1 MNIRKRGLVILLI
14 IIALAGFL
22 SLTNPQDLP
31 VGLLLV
37 PFILFGAL
45 IYLSVGSL
53 MELFRFAE
61 GNAAK
66 QGAVS
71 LLFAILFTNFAV
83 LQSIGRITMQ
93 DILLAMGITVI
104 VVIYLAKF
112 QLSPQ

>member
-1 MNIRKRGLVILLI
+1 MRKKILLI
-14 IIALAGFL
+14 ITIAVALMGFL
-22 SLTNPQDLP
+22 SLTSPQNLP

-45 IYLSVGSL
+45 IYVLVGSL
-53 MELFRFAE
+53 MELFRLAE
-61 GNAAK
+61 GNIAK

-83 LQSIGRITMQ
+83 LQSIGKITLQ
-93 DILLAMGITVI
+93 DILLAIGITAI

-112 QLSPQ
+112 QLSSQ